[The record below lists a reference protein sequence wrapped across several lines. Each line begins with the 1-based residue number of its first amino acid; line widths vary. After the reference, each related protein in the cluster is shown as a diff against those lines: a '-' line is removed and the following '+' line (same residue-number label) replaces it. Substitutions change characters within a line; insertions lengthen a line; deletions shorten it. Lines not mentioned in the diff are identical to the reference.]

1 MMGHDWMTAEV
12 AFEIVVDSKTDANFA
27 EEYKD
32 GLVMGLG
39 VIGLIALAADIFAL
53 VMF

>member
-1 MMGHDWMTAEV
+1 MIGPDWMAAEV
-12 AFEIVVDSKTDANFA
+12 AFEMAVDPKVGASFV

-32 GLVMGLG
+32 GLVIGLE

-53 VMF
+53 VVF